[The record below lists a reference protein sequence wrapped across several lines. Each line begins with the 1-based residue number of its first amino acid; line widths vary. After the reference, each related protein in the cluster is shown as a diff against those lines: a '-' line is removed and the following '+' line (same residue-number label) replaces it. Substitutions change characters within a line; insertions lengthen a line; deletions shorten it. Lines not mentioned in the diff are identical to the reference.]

1 MCARSR
7 FCSLFALAGVDAAIA
22 WLLPR
27 QGDPA
32 LDAPLPAHAA
42 LDPPADWRGGA
53 PPPVAPAAAPAAP
66 AAVWTPGVAGILR
79 REQEQAAA
87 LEQCATHMRVKIW

>member
-1 MCARSR
+1 M
-7 FCSLFALAGVDAAIA
+7 LAGVDAAIA

-32 LDAPLPAHAA
+32 LDAPMPAHAA
-42 LDPPADWRGGA
+42 PDPPADWRGGA
-53 PPPVAPAAAPAAP
+53 PTHGVPAAAPVAP
-66 AAVWTPGVAGILR
+66 GAVWTPGVAGILR

-87 LEQCATHMRVKIW
+87 QEQCASP

>member
-1 MCARSR
+1 M
-7 FCSLFALAGVDAAIA
+7 LAGVDAAIA

-32 LDAPLPAHAA
+32 LDAPMPAHAA
-42 LDPPADWRGGA
+42 PDPPADWRGGA
-53 PPPVAPAAAPAAP
+53 PAHVDVRAAAPAAP
-66 AAVWTPGVAGILR
+66 GAVWTPGVAGILR

-87 LEQCATHMRVKIW
+87 QEQCASP

>member
-1 MCARSR
+1 M
-7 FCSLFALAGVDAAIA
+7 LAGVDAAIA

-42 LDPPADWRGGA
+42 PDPPVDWRGGA
-53 PPPVAPAAAPAAP
+53 PPHGAPAAAPAAP
-66 AAVWTPGVAGILR
+66 ATVWTPGVAGILR

-87 LEQCATHMRVKIW
+87 QEQCAHTC